1 MQYAVKYILKAID
14 KCTRETHSSPR
25 RLIVNPDI
33 MRKLRLAAPAG
44 MFRLVTANLETF
56 SGIPIVENVKQ
67 IGLGSL
73 IPFLRHGKCI
83 IAYPQPFTSTQL
95 GSSESAINSVASRQQ
110 SATRVNNRA
119 TLAALIPLC
128 SLFVVCCGMFED

>member
-1 MQYAVKYILKAID
+1 MMQYAVKYILKAID

-44 MFRLVTANLETF
+44 MFRLLTANLETF
-56 SGIPIVENVKQ
+56 SGIPIVENAKQ

-73 IPFLRHGKCI
+73 RTCHGDMI
-83 IAYPQPFTSTQL
+83 MIQADP
-95 GSSESAINSVASRQQ
+95 GRGN
-110 SATRVNNRA
+110 
-119 TLAALIPLC
+119 
-128 SLFVVCCGMFED
+128 G